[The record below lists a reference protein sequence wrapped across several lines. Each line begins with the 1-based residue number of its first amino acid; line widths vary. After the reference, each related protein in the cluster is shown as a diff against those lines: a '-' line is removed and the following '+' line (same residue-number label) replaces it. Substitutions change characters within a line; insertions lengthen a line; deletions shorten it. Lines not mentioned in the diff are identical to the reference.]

1 MSLDIR
7 PNPAVTGSVTGSLVY
22 KGSYNANTSS
32 PSLVSAQKG
41 DFYIVSV
48 AGTLAG
54 VTLNVGDHIVFNQN
68 AANPVTSAMFD
79 VIDNTDAVASV
90 NGQTGVVSLG
100 ASDVSALAIAS
111 NLSDLNNA
119 GTARTNLGL
128 GTSSTLDV
136 GTGASEIVQLTGASK
151 LPAVDGSL
159 LTNVTSTDSTKLAIA
174 SNLSDLNNVG
184 TARTNLGLG
193 TSSTLDVGTGASEI
207 VQLTAASKLPAVDGS
222 LLTNVTG
229 TDATKLAI
237 ASNLSDLNNA
247 GTARTNLGLGTAAT
261 KDTGT
266 SNGNVVL
273 LDATGLPAVDGSQ
286 LTGVTGTDA
295 TKLAIASNLS
305 DLNNVGTARTNLGL
319 GTSATI
325 DVGTGASEIVQ
336 LTGASKL
343 PAVDGSLLTNV
354 TSTDTTKLAITNNLS
369 DLNNVGT
376 ARTNL
381 GLGTSA
387 TIDVGTGASEVV
399 QLTAASKL
407 PAVDGSLLTNVTST
421 DTTKLAITNNLS
433 DLNNAGTARTNLGL
447 GTAATK
453 DTGTSNGNVVLLDAT
468 GLPAVDGSQ
477 LTGVTGTDATKLAIA
492 SNLSDLNNVG
502 TARTNLGLGTSA
514 IIDVGTGASEIVQLT
529 AASKLPAVDGSLL
542 TNVTST
548 DATKLAIASNLSDLN
563 NVGTA
568 RTNLGLG
575 TAATKDTGTSNG
587 DVVLLDATGLP
598 AVDGSQLTGVTG
610 TDATKLAIASNLSDL
625 NNAGTARTNLGLG
638 TSATIDV
645 GTGASE
651 IVQLTAASKLPAVD
665 GSLLTNVTS
674 TDSTK
679 LAIASNLSDLNN
691 VGTARTNLGLG
702 TSATIDVGTGASEVV
717 QLTAASKLPA
727 VDGSLLTNVTATA
740 AAPTVISDSSGTDTT
755 ISTKSGIEEVHL
767 ISNGSTAVT
776 ITIPTAATV
785 GSGYKYNIKRLG
797 TATVTIES
805 ASISSGNNQIDGQDS
820 YALSNTYESVT
831 LVSDGTTFYVI

>member
-22 KGSYNANTSS
+22 KGSYNATTSS
-32 PSLVSAQKG
+32 PSLTSAEKG

-48 AGTLAG
+48 AGSLAG

-111 NLSDLNNA
+111 NLSDLNN
-119 GTARTNLGL
+119 
-128 GTSSTLDV
+128 
-136 GTGASEIVQLTGASK
+136 
-151 LPAVDGSL
+151 
-159 LTNVTSTDSTKLAIA
+159 
-174 SNLSDLNNVG
+174 VG

-193 TSSTLDVGTGASEI
+193 TSATIDVGTGASEI

-222 LLTNVTG
+222 LLTNVTS
-229 TDATKLAI
+229 TDTTKLAI
-237 ASNLSDLNNA
+237 TNNLSDLNNA
-247 GTARTNLGLGTAAT
+247 GTARTNLGLGTSATIDVGTGASEVVQLTAASKLPAVDGSLLTNVTGTDATKLAITSNLSDLNNVGTARTNLGLGTSAT

-286 LTGVTGTDA
+286 LTGVTGTDT
-295 TKLAIASNLS
+295 TKLAITSNLS

-319 GTSATI
+319 GTSAII
-325 DVGTGASEIVQ
+325 DVGTGASEVVQ
-336 LTGASKL
+336 LTAASKL

-421 DTTKLAITNNLS
+421 DTTKLAITSNLS
-433 DLNNAGTARTNLGL
+433 DLNNVGTARTNLGL
-447 GTAATK
+447 GTSATK

-477 LTGVTGTDATKLAIA
+477 LTGVTGTDATKLAI
-492 SNLSDLNNVG
+492 
-502 TARTNLGLGTSA
+502 T
-514 IIDVGTGASEIVQLT
+514 
-529 AASKLPAVDGSLL
+529 
-542 TNVTST
+542 
-548 DATKLAIASNLSDLN
+548 
-563 NVGTA
+563 
-568 RTNLGLG
+568 
-575 TAATKDTGTSNG
+575 
-587 DVVLLDATGLP
+587 
-598 AVDGSQLTGVTG
+598 
-610 TDATKLAIASNLSDL
+610 SNLSDL

-665 GSLLTNVTS
+665 GSLLTNLPGGGGGSVP
-674 TDSTK
+674 
-679 LAIASNLSDLNN
+679 N
-691 VGTARTNLGLG
+691 VNT
-702 TSATIDVGTGASEVV
+702 
-717 QLTAASKLPA
+717 
-727 VDGSLLTNVTATA
+727 
-740 AAPTVISDSSGTDTT
+740 DSSGSDST
-755 ISTKSGIEEVHL
+755 ISTTTGIEEVHL
-767 ISNGSTAVT
+767 ISNGSTAVV
-776 ITIPTAATV
+776 ITIPSASSSGA
-785 GSGYKYNIKRLG
+785 GYKYQIKRLG
-797 TATVTIES
+797 TANVTTGTATPGS
-805 ASISSGNNQIDGQDS
+805 DGQIDSSNS
-820 YALSNTYESVT
+820 YVLTSQYQSVT
-831 LVSDGTTFYVI
+831 LVSDGSNYFIV